1 MSGNFAIKG
10 GGVGPLM
17 ANAILNFHFD
27 YLKPSLMDFDNRKVY
42 GDTSIT
48 DSLVL
53 QNIIVMK
60 NWKSWYFCTLF
71 VIWFATPAIFKAM
84 GCLFCKKTLIPSGNR
99 CSNIAQNMQNKSDE
113 MGN

>member
-1 MSGNFAIKG
+1 
-10 GGVGPLM
+10 
-17 ANAILNFHFD
+17 
-27 YLKPSLMDFDNRKVY
+27 MDFDNRKVY

-48 DSLVL
+48 DGLVL